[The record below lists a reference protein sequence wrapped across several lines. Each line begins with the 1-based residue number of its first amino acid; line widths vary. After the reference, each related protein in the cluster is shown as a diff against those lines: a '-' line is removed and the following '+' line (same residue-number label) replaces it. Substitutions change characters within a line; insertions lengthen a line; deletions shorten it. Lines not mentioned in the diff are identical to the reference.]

1 MSRLLTPT
9 QGAALAVGQTID
21 LIGGADTIIGFRP
34 YTGPLDWGGPARV
47 AALARGREITIAA
60 DQRFDVV
67 TA

>member
-1 MSRLLTPT
+1 MTRFLTPT

-34 YTGPLDWGGPARV
+34 YGGPLDWGGPARI
-47 AALARGREITIAA
+47 ATLARGREITIA
-60 DQRFDVV
+60 DSSRFDVV